1 MVGDERGGVEGL
13 VGCGGEVAQ
22 GVLQD
27 EAEQAGAF
35 EVDAVAGQARGDG
48 QQGALDVVA
57 GVEAVDEERIVLD
70 DGHDDVVAVD
80 VAHVLV
86 LHGGGAAADAGL
98 VGGVHALVR
107 LGRLAHEVFVGG
119 WHGVPPPGGGC
130 RTMLLKRL
138 RLPGGSDGRVNRE

>member
-1 MVGDERGGVEGL
+1 VVGDEWGGVEGL
-13 VGCGGEVAQ
+13 VGRGGEVAQ
-22 GVLQD
+22 GVLED
-27 EAEQAGAF
+27 ESEQAGAF
-35 EVDAVAGQARGDG
+35 EVDAVAGQAGGDAE
-48 QQGALDVVA
+48 QGALDVVA
-57 GVEAVDEERIVLD
+57 GVEAIDEERIVLD

-107 LGRLAHEVFVGG
+107 LGRLAHEVFIAG
-119 WHGVPPPGGGC
+119 WHGVPPRGC

-138 RLPGGSDGRVNRE
+138 RLRGGSDG